1 MRYARGLAAAFG
13 VFGLW
18 WGAWAAC
25 LPATLRT
32 TGATPT
38 KLGLA
43 LLALSLAA
51 LPAMVLVGR
60 VADRLAGR
68 LVAPT
73 LLAFA
78 AAGALPALAGS
89 VPVLAALLAL
99 VGAATGS
106 LDVAVNAAAA
116 DVESQ
121 RGVRVMD
128 GLHAFFSVGVLC
140 GGVAGGL
147 ARHAGATPQEILLV
161 VAGIV
166 VVAAFANRHGGQ
178 AGQVPREA
186 GPSLVRRLLGV
197 GVILAIAFVIESGLE
212 QWSSIYLEDS
222 LGSNPAVSG
231 LGPGLFAAAMATSR
245 LFAQRTARGTP
256 AARIVLAGLAA
267 ASGITIAVL
276 AHEPAVALVGFVA
289 AGAGLALSAPTLFG
303 EAGRVGGPGRR
314 GAAVSTVAVL
324 SYTGFLLGP
333 PLFGAVAGATSIRG
347 GFVLLGAAAVLLAA
361 VAPSL
366 RHKTENNG

>member
-25 LPATLRT
+25 LPAVRRT
-32 TGATPT
+32 TDASTA

-43 LLALSLAA
+43 LLAVSLVA
-51 LPAMVLVGR
+51 LPTMILVGR

-78 AAGALPALAGS
+78 VAGALPALAHD
-89 VPVLAALLAL
+89 VPTLALLLAL
-99 VGAATGS
+99 VGATTGA

-116 DVESQ
+116 DLESH

-140 GGVAGGL
+140 GGVGGGL
-147 ARHAGATPQEILLV
+147 ARRAGASPREILAGAA
-161 VAGIV
+161 VAAA
-166 VVAAFANRHGGQ
+166 VAAFANRGGRSHQ
-178 AGQVPREA
+178 AAAPP

-197 GVILAIAFVIESGLE
+197 GVILGIAFVVESGLE
-212 QWSSIYLEDS
+212 QWSSVYLEDS
-222 LGSNPAVSG
+222 LGSSPAISG
-231 LGPGLFAAAMATSR
+231 LGPGLFAASMATGR
-245 LFAQRTARGTP
+245 MLAQRTSRGTA
-256 AARIVLAGLAA
+256 AARIAFAGIAA
-267 ASGITIAVL
+267 AAGIAIAVA
-276 AHEPAVALVGFVA
+276 AHKPGVALLGFVT

-303 EAGRVGGPGRR
+303 EAGRLAGAGRR
-314 GAAVSTVAVL
+314 GAGISTVAVL
-324 SYTGFLLGP
+324 SYTGFLIGP
-333 PLFGAVAGATSIRG
+333 PLFGAVAGATSVRG
-347 GFVLLGAAAVLLAA
+347 GFVLLCGTAVLLALA
-361 VAPSL
+361 SGRL
-366 RHKTENNG
+366 RRRPESEA